1 MGAEGDSFYEYL
13 VKAYVQSGKRDYQ
26 AKDMYDQSVAGTKK
40 WLLKYVF
47 LIQFFGFID
56 IDFQGCRRHKILF

>member
-47 LIQFFGFID
+47 LNSGFSSINN
-56 IDFQGCRRHKILF
+56 DFQGRRRHKILF

>member
-47 LIQFFGFID
+47 YNSGFSYINN
-56 IDFQGCRRHKILF
+56 DFQGCRRY